1 MPWILPPAFTLL
13 SCILLISR
21 SAAALPYAS
30 EDGTTLPTLLSGEI
44 AQLRPFTHYA
54 SAAYCHPDEI
64 IDWSCE
70 ENCQANSHFQPFVSG
85 GDGGAMQYWY
95 VGYDAILD
103 TVILA
108 HQGTD
113 IGYLFAAWTDACLF
127 LQPIDDHLFPS
138 APLDAQVHTGFAT
151 AHARTAPYV
160 SAAIQ
165 TVLDFHDA
173 SSVTVVGH
181 SLGAAL
187 ALLDG
192 VYLSIHLPPEIAV
205 TVIGY
210 GMPRVGNAPW
220 ADFVDG
226 LAPRLR
232 IVRVNNGHDPVP
244 IVPGQF
250 LGYQHPS
257 GELHIKAP
265 DEWTV
270 CPGQDNPSTE
280 CSVGAVPDIL
290 SADLHAHSGPYDGVW
305 MGCGLES
312 MLYPGREV

>member
-1 MPWILPPAFTLL
+1 MSWLPLL
-13 SCILLISR
+13 STFLSCALLVSGQEP
-21 SAAALPYAS
+21 ALSYTDDAGG
-30 EDGTTLPTLLSGEI
+30 EIRTLSLVEI
-44 AQLRPFTHYA
+44 AQLRPYTHYA
-54 SAAYCHPDEI
+54 SAAYCHPDEV

-70 ENCQANSHFQPFVSG
+70 ANCKANAHFQPFVSG

-95 VGYDAILD
+95 AGYDALLD
-103 TVILA
+103 TVVLA

-113 IGYLFAAWTDACLF
+113 IGYLVAAWTDACLF
-127 LQPIDDHLFPS
+127 LQPIDRHLFPS
-138 APLDAQVHTGFAT
+138 APRDAQVHTGFAT
-151 AHARTAPYV
+151 AHSRSAPYV

-192 VYLSIHLPPEIAV
+192 AYLSLHLPPEMPV

-210 GMPRVGNAPW
+210 GMPRVGNAAW

-232 IVRVNNGHDPVP
+232 VVRVNNGHDPVP

-250 LGYQHPS
+250 LGYRHPS
-257 GELHIKAP
+257 GELHINTP
-265 DEWTV
+265 GEWTA
-270 CPGQDNPSTE
+270 CPGQDNPSVN
-280 CSVGAVPDIL
+280 CSVGAVPDVL

-305 MGCGLES
+305 MGCELDPV
-312 MLYPGREV
+312 LYPGQVA